1 MFEIFRDAGGAWCA
15 RRLDGL
21 VVGLFR
27 ERAEAERFARMEE
40 EHAALPPPA
49 RTAGTPATAGR

>member
-27 ERAEAERFARMEE
+27 DRIEAERFVRMEDDRV
-40 EHAALPPPA
+40 PPPA
-49 RTAGTPATAGR
+49 KTVAVTAAAGC